1 MKKLLLFFIIIPL
14 FSCSAIRDD
23 SKEIVNIN
31 CPEVYFSS
39 ENNIY
44 VGGNIEEID
53 LENIKYKASLNNYRF
68 AGDCFM
74 DNLSKK
80 FSLDLLILVEPI
92 AKEDIAINLPI
103 FILFYDFENK
113 LVDKK
118 YFRVQHNLKYNSNL
132 TDLNSEELNNKLDI
146 SINSKDEI
154 GSIAIGFVNLN

>member
-1 MKKLLLFFIIIPL
+1 
-14 FSCSAIRDD
+14 
-23 SKEIVNIN
+23 
-31 CPEVYFSS
+31 
-39 ENNIY
+39 
-44 VGGNIEEID
+44 
-53 LENIKYKASLNNYRF
+53 
-68 AGDCFM
+68 M
-74 DNLSKK
+74 DKLSKN

-103 FILFYDFENK
+103 FILFYNFENK
-113 LVDKK
+113 LIDKK